1 MTDPSIFDITSAWNY
16 LWYISMAIMI
26 IAWVI
31 IIAATLTA
39 AAAVPYLA
47 ARAMAKPGQRR
58 RPTTSG
64 RTLIIAAVAV
74 IILMAGTV
82 TGLAYGVGAAKD
94 HDLFGRLDP
103 HSGAADQSTP
113 THENRHNRQVL
124 RKNTRPATC
133 RK

>member
-39 AAAVPYLA
+39 AAAIPYLA

-82 TGLAYGVGAAKD
+82 TGLAYGIGVAKD
-94 HDLFGRLDP
+94 HLVDRP
-103 HSGAADQSTP
+103 NPASVADA
-113 THENRHNRQVL
+113 RHNPRRLLRTRSAIVL
-124 RKNTRPATC
+124 RLGGT
-133 RK
+133 

>member
-39 AAAVPYLA
+39 AAIPYLA
-47 ARAMAKPGQRR
+47 ARAMAKPGQRH

-74 IILMAGTV
+74 IILMAGIV
-82 TGLAYGVGAAKD
+82 TGLGYGIGAA
-94 HDLFGRLDP
+94 
-103 HSGAADQSTP
+103 
-113 THENRHNRQVL
+113 
-124 RKNTRPATC
+124 TRP
-133 RK
+133 